1 MIKSVLFDFDGV
13 LSDSFGGL
21 INFCWRMKE
30 KYGLAFGGDYW
41 PQPLPQ
47 SDDIRAWQKLYRPS
61 IMKFLI
67 SLGFSEEIAKKIDE
81 EDYQQA
87 FGNGQYNPRPFPG
100 VQRLLHRLDIYQ
112 RHNSRDRDISEWG
125 PLCYI
130 LSLNRLMNIT
140 KALINWG
147 PQQYLDRFCDFYA
160 CDAIAGAGSFNEQ
173 QPFCRSKIVLFQEF
187 MKYYHDHKPEEILY
201 IGDIIEDYESAHA
214 CGIPFIGVSYGFQI
228 SGPDERFP
236 VANNVT
242 ELCDL
247 IIQTIEQSK

>member
-1 MIKSVLFDFDGV
+1 MIKSILFDFDGV
-13 LSDSFGGL
+13 LADSFGD
-21 INFCWRMKE
+21 IIYFCCRMKE
-30 KYGLAFGGDYW
+30 KYGLSFGGDYW
-41 PQPLPQ
+41 PQPLPPPE
-47 SDDIRAWQKLYRPS
+47 DISAWQRLYKPGIRN
-61 IMKFLI
+61 FLI
-67 SLGFSEEIAKKIDE
+67 NLGFSEEIAKKIDE
-81 EDYQQA
+81 EDFQQA
-87 FGNGQYNPRPFPG
+87 FGNGQYNPRAFPG
-100 VQRLLHRLDIYQ
+100 VQLLLHRLDNYQ
-112 RHNSRDRDISEWG
+112 RHSSRDILERN
-125 PLCYI
+125 PFCYI

-160 CDAIAGAGSFNEQ
+160 CDAIAGAGSFNTQ

-187 MKYYHDHKPEEILY
+187 MKYYDDHKPEEILY
-201 IGDIIEDYESAHA
+201 IGDIFEDYESAHA

-242 ELCDL
+242 ELYDL

>member
-13 LSDSFGGL
+13 LSDSISGL

-47 SDDIRAWQKLYRPS
+47 PDDIRVWQKLYKPG
-61 IMKFLI
+61 IMKFVR
-67 SLGFSEEIAKKIDE
+67 SLGFSEKIVKKIDE

-87 FGNGQYNPRPFPG
+87 FGNDQYNHRPFPG
-100 VQRLLHRLDIYQ
+100 IQLLLQRLDIYQ
-112 RHNSRDRDISEWG
+112 RHNSCDIPEWG

-140 KALINWG
+140 KALTNWG
-147 PQQYLDRFCDFYA
+147 TQQYLDRFCDFYA
-160 CDAIAGAGSFNEQ
+160 CDAISGAGSFNEQ

-187 MKYYHDHKPEEILY
+187 MKCHKDHKSEEILY
-201 IGDIIEDYESAHA
+201 IGDIFEDYESAQA

-242 ELCDL
+242 ELSDL